1 MIVLSQ
7 RREVGEFRKR
17 YKWMALFVLLS
28 FAVLFGRLVQLQIL
42 AYDRWSAI
50 SRENITK
57 TIVLPATRGLIRDTN
72 GTIIAA
78 NRPSYVV
85 YITPQLL
92 APNDVERI
100 GELMK
105 LDADTLEA
113 LEEKIA
119 SVPLRRR
126 THQIRMFEDI
136 SRDQMAAL
144 TTHALELPA
153 VDVNSEPVRTYP
165 FGRLAAHSIG
175 YMNEVTAEDLERLTG
190 QDYRAGS
197 HIGRMGIEK
206 SWEAYVRGREGY
218 RRILVNA
225 RGQRQIDREG
235 LVPFRETVEEPS
247 PGQDVTLSL
256 DMELMRVIDRAFR
269 GHPSGA
275 AVVVETKTGKVRA
288 LYSKPSYDLND
299 LTAGLSHAAFKEI
312 LEDPFRPLI
321 DKTIFESYFPGSTFK
336 PITAM
341 AALNEHISEGSQRI
355 ECPGFYE
362 IGNQRMRCTGAHG
375 NVDLHSAIVQSCNV
389 YFWKLAENVGLA
401 LLNQY
406 AREFGLGTRTG
417 IGINS
422 ESNGFLANRSWYE
435 KHFGRFRIGY
445 TLNTA
450 IGQGNTRATLLQLG
464 MAYAAIA
471 NGGTL
476 HAPLLVESLARPDG
490 TAIETFP
497 PRIRRRV
504 NVDTEHL
511 QYTLAGMRGVVNEI
525 NGTAYDARIPHGV
538 LIAGKTGTAEVARGS
553 RRHPDPRRAW
563 YFNRSHAWFGGF
575 APADDPEVAIIILVE
590 HGGAGGKTAAPIG
603 IQILQEYLGARRA
616 MLTEGAQG
624 TGENGGA
631 RPAATPRGNR

>member
-17 YKWMALFVLLS
+17 YKWMALVVLVS
-28 FAVLFGRLVQLQIL
+28 FAILFGRLIQLQIL
-42 AYDRWSAI
+42 AHDKWDAI
-50 SRENITK
+50 ARENITK
-57 TIVLPATRGLIRDTN
+57 TIGLPATRGLLRDTN
-72 GTIIAA
+72 GTIIAS

-92 APNDVERI
+92 APGDEQRI
-100 GELMK
+100 AELMR
-105 LDADTLEA
+105 LDEEA
-113 LEEKIA
+113 KKSFLDELA
-119 SVPLRRR
+119 SIPLRRR

-136 SRDQMAAL
+136 TRDQMAAL

-153 VDVNSEPVRTYP
+153 VDVNAEPVRTYP
-165 FGRLAAHSIG
+165 FGRLGAHALG
-175 YMNEVTAEDLERLTG
+175 YMNEVTAEDLERLEG
-190 QDYRAGS
+190 QNYRAGN
-197 HIGRMGIEK
+197 HIGRTGIEK
-206 SWEAYVRGREGY
+206 AWESYLRGRGGF

-235 LVPFRETVEEPS
+235 LVPFQETIDEPT

-256 DMELMRVIDRAFR
+256 DMELMRIIDRAFR
-269 GHPSGA
+269 GQPSGA
-275 AVVVETKTGKVRA
+275 AVVVETNTGKVRA
-288 LYSKPSYDLND
+288 LYSKPVYDLND
-299 LTAGLSHAAFKEI
+299 LTAGLSYADFQE
-312 LEDPFRPLI
+312 LLDDPFRPLI

-341 AALNEHISEGSQRI
+341 AALQAHITEPSQRV
-355 ECPGFYE
+355 ECPGYYE
-362 IGNQRMRCTGAHG
+362 IGPQRMRCTGAHG
-375 NVDLHSAIVQSCNV
+375 NVDLHAAIVQSCNV
-389 YFWKLAENVGLA
+389 YFWKIAEGVGLS
-401 LLNQY
+401 LLNRY

-422 ESNGFLANRSWYE
+422 ESNGFLANRAWYE

-471 NGGTL
+471 NRGTL
-476 HAPLLVESLARPDG
+476 YAPLLVESIARPDG
-490 TAIETFP
+490 TEIETFP
-497 PRIRRRV
+497 SRIRRSV
-504 NVDTEHL
+504 EVDPEHL
-511 QYTLAGMRGVVNEI
+511 ATTVAGMRGVVNEP
-525 NGTAYDARIPHGV
+525 NGTAYEAHIPHGV
-538 LIAGKTGTAEVARGS
+538 LIAGKTGTAEVARSS

-575 APADDPEVAIIILVE
+575 APADDPQVAIIILVE

-603 IQILQEYLGARRA
+603 IQILQEYLGARQARLA
-616 MLTEGAQG
+616 SATEEAP
-624 TGENGGA
+624 
-631 RPAATPRGNR
+631 PAAEGHR